1 MAIIDV
7 KKREELLTAIN
18 DGIVSTCEIIG
29 QISGRLI
36 DCANFLRM
44 EQNEKVF
51 NEITALMD
59 NLSDLMD
66 FIRELK
72 NGLGQFEISP
82 ESLSSW
88 DKSVD
93 IFKEMLPVF
102 EGKDW
107 ITLADLIE
115 YELNPL
121 LLEGKNGLS
130 ELKQRLVVKQVDM
143 TVSGQRC

>member
-7 KKREELLTAIN
+7 KKKEELLTAIK
-18 DGIVSTCEIIG
+18 DGIISTCESIG
-29 QISGRLI
+29 QISGRLM
-36 DCANFLRM
+36 DCANSLRI
-44 EQNEKVF
+44 EQTEKVF
-51 NEITALMD
+51 NDISVLMD

-66 FIRELK
+66 FVRELR
-72 NGLGQFEISP
+72 NGLEQSEISS

-88 DKSVD
+88 NKSVD
-93 IFKEMLPVF
+93 IFKEMLSAF

-130 ELKQRLVVKQVDM
+130 ELNERLTEK
-143 TVSGQRC
+143 

>member
-7 KKREELLTAIN
+7 KKKEELLTAIK
-18 DGIVSTCEIIG
+18 DGIISTCESIG
-29 QISGRLI
+29 QISGRLM
-36 DCANFLRM
+36 DCANSLRI
-44 EQNEKVF
+44 EQTEKVF
-51 NEITALMD
+51 NDISVLMD

-66 FIRELK
+66 FVRELR
-72 NGLGQFEISP
+72 NGLEQSEISS

-88 DKSVD
+88 NKSVD
-93 IFKEMLPVF
+93 IFKEMLSAF

-130 ELKQRLVVKQVDM
+130 ELNGRLTEK
-143 TVSGQRC
+143 

>member
-1 MAIIDV
+1 
-7 KKREELLTAIN
+7 
-18 DGIVSTCEIIG
+18 
-29 QISGRLI
+29 
-36 DCANFLRM
+36 
-44 EQNEKVF
+44 
-51 NEITALMD
+51 MD

-66 FIRELK
+66 FVRELR
-72 NGLGQFEISP
+72 NGLEQSEISS

-88 DKSVD
+88 NKSVD
-93 IFKEMLPVF
+93 IFKEMLSAF

-130 ELKQRLVVKQVDM
+130 ELNGRLTEK
-143 TVSGQRC
+143 

>member
-7 KKREELLTAIN
+7 KKKEELLTAIK
-18 DGIVSTCEIIG
+18 DGIISTCESIG
-29 QISGRLI
+29 QISGRLM
-36 DCANFLRM
+36 DCANSLRI
-44 EQNEKVF
+44 EQTEKVF
-51 NEITALMD
+51 NDISVLMD

-66 FIRELK
+66 FVRELR
-72 NGLGQFEISP
+72 NGLEQSEISS
-82 ESLSSW
+82 ESLSIW
-88 DKSVD
+88 NKSVD
-93 IFKEMLPVF
+93 IFKEMLSAF

-130 ELKQRLVVKQVDM
+130 ELNERLTEK
-143 TVSGQRC
+143 

>member
-18 DGIVSTCEIIG
+18 EGIIGACEIIG
-29 QISGRLI
+29 QISGRLM

-51 NEITALMD
+51 NDISVLMD

-72 NGLGQFEISP
+72 NGLEQFGISP

-93 IFKEMLPVF
+93 IFKEMLPAF

-130 ELKQRLVVKQVDM
+130 ELKEGLVEK
-143 TVSGQRC
+143 

>member
-1 MAIIDV
+1 MAITDV
-7 KKREELLTAIN
+7 KKREELLAVMN

-29 QISGRLI
+29 EISGRLME
-36 DCANFLRM
+36 CATFLRM

-51 NEITALMD
+51 YDISTLMD

-66 FIRELK
+66 FIRELR
-72 NGLGQFEISP
+72 NSLESFDISP
-82 ESLSSW
+82 AALSSW

-93 IFKEMLPVF
+93 IFREMLQAF

-121 LLEGKNGLS
+121 LSEGRRGLS
-130 ELKQRLVVKQVDM
+130 ELKEKLAAK
-143 TVSGQRC
+143 

>member
-7 KKREELLTAIN
+7 KKKEELLTAIK
-18 DGIVSTCEIIG
+18 DGIISACESIG
-29 QISGRLI
+29 QISGRLMA
-36 DCANFLRM
+36 CANSLRI
-44 EQNEKVF
+44 EQTEKVF
-51 NEITALMD
+51 NDISVLMD
-59 NLSDLMD
+59 NLSNLMD
-66 FIRELK
+66 FVRELR
-72 NGLGQFEISP
+72 NGMEQLEYSS

-88 DKSVD
+88 NKSID
-93 IFKEMLPVF
+93 IFKEMLSAF

-130 ELKQRLVVKQVDM
+130 ELNGRLTEK
-143 TVSGQRC
+143 